1 MIRFFDIIFSITALI
16 FFAPIFLII
25 IIILKVTGEG
35 EIFYFQK
42 RVGLD
47 AKEFRLFK
55 FATMIKNSENI
66 GSGTITIDND
76 FRVLPF
82 GKILRKSKINE
93 MPQIINVLI
102 GDMSLIGP
110 RPLVRSGF
118 DSYPPDS
125 IKKMSSIKPGLS
137 GLSSIML
144 RNEEEILS
152 KVDDPILFH
161 STVLSKYK
169 SSLEIWYHDRN
180 NLLNYFLLIFITVW
194 KIFFR
199 NSRVVEF
206 IFKNIPSPPKEL
218 SLIDE

>member
-125 IKKMSSIKPGLS
+125 IKKC
-137 GLSSIML
+137 
-144 RNEEEILS
+144 
-152 KVDDPILFH
+152 H
-161 STVLSKYK
+161 Q
-169 SSLEIWYHDRN
+169 
-180 NLLNYFLLIFITVW
+180 
-194 KIFFR
+194 
-199 NSRVVEF
+199 
-206 IFKNIPSPPKEL
+206 
-218 SLIDE
+218 

>member
-82 GKILRKSKINE
+82 GKFLRKTKINE
-93 MPQIINVLI
+93 LPQLFNVLK
-102 GDMSLIGP
+102 GDLCLIGP
-110 RPLVRSGF
+110 RPQTINSFENYDNNDKYKINSVR
-118 DSYPPDS
+118 
-125 IKKMSSIKPGLS
+125 PGLS
-137 GLSSIML
+137 GISAIIF
-144 RNEEEILS
+144 RDEENILS
-152 KVDDPILFH
+152 QVYDPISFDKSILMPYKGKLECWF
-161 STVLSKYK
+161 VENLSIT
-169 SSLEIWYHDRN
+169 L
-180 NLLNYFLLIFITVW
+180 YFKLIFITIYVV
-194 KIFFR
+194 IF
-199 NSRVVEF
+199 SKYYITYF
-206 IFKNIPSPPKEL
+206 ICVIFPIY
-218 SLIDE
+218 

>member
-16 FFAPIFLII
+16 FFAPLFLII
-25 IIILKVTGEG
+25 IFILKITGEG

-47 AKEFRLFK
+47 AKEFKLFK

-118 DSYPPDS
+118 DSYPSDS

-169 SSLEIWYHDRN
+169 SSLEIWYHDKN

-199 NSRVVEF
+199 DSRVVEF